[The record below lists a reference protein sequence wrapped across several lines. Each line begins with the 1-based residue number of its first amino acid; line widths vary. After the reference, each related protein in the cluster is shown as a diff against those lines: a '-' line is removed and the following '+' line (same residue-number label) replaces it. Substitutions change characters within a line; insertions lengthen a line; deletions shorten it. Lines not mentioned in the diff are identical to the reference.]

1 MTPPAQEAMAR
12 MSGDRG
18 ASAPALGAVKPFA
31 VVKVAGGYAAPRKGA
46 STRPLKGAPRLAT
59 VSV

>member
-1 MTPPAQEAMAR
+1 